1 MAEYKVIDADGHV
14 RESMAGMREFL
25 EPRWQ
30 RRNLFP
36 NDAWDRDLGGKLGAK
51 PQGPE
56 DQIAAMDEDGI
67 DVMVLYPTAGLH
79 VGSLHER
86 DFATALS
93 RAYNDWLY
101 HFCKTNPA
109 RLKFAALMAP
119 QDPIAAAE
127 ELTRAVTERGALAG
141 VLPTYVP
148 HMPDFGD
155 ALYDPIYA
163 AAERLGVGLGFH
175 TGTSADSLGGRRFR
189 KFLSAHTIDHPA
201 EQMMALIATIVGG
214 VFERFPALQVAY
226 LESGIGWVPYMMDRL
241 DEEVEKRGGDEAP
254 YLTKLPSEYVTGG
267 RIFFGIECGEKTI
280 PDAVRWGL
288 DHTLLYSSDYPH
300 WDGDWPHTISTVRG
314 RKDLSDQTKQKM
326 LHDNVARFYKL
337 AASGTSFGS

>member
-155 ALYDPIYA
+155 ALYLCRRRAPRHRPGFSHWNIGGLA
-163 AAERLGVGLGFH
+163 RRPAFSQIPLG
-175 TGTSADSLGGRRFR
+175 
-189 KFLSAHTIDHPA
+189 
-201 EQMMALIATIVGG
+201 
-214 VFERFPALQVAY
+214 
-226 LESGIGWVPYMMDRL
+226 
-241 DEEVEKRGGDEAP
+241 
-254 YLTKLPSEYVTGG
+254 
-267 RIFFGIECGEKTI
+267 
-280 PDAVRWGL
+280 
-288 DHTLLYSSDYPH
+288 PH
-300 WDGDWPHTISTVRG
+300 D
-314 RKDLSDQTKQKM
+314 
-326 LHDNVARFYKL
+326 
-337 AASGTSFGS
+337 